1 MLSSGSLGPLENERG
16 RPRPENYVAGVLSD
30 LWFRQQRVPTER
42 IVHRWV
48 GPFLPRVSPT
58 NRAPLHSKCSSMITS
73 RRPRL
78 QHGRDLRTNG
88 FTIGLERSRRCR
100 PMQVRK
106 DVRPSVQQIGG
117 SKAASRSCSAAS
129 LTRCISSHGEAH
141 KQVYR

>member
-1 MLSSGSLGPLENERG
+1 MLSSGSLDPLENERG
-16 RPRPENYVAGVLSD
+16 RSRPENYVAGVLSD

-42 IVHRWV
+42 IAHRWV

-88 FTIGLERSRRCR
+88 FTTNVSRRCR
-100 PMQVRK
+100 PMLVRQ
-106 DVRPSVQQIGG
+106 DVLPSVQQIGG
-117 SKAASRSCSAAS
+117 SKAASRSCSTAS
-129 LTRCISSHGEAH
+129 LTRCISGHGEAH